1 MIKPTLSLANSLRL
15 TASVVFAA
23 AVIVTF
29 AAYYNQD
36 QSGIAPGHL
45 NKEEPTST
53 SQEHNNQPGTN
64 TANRR
69 NLTLDTELI
78 LRAAEAIRL
87 ALNLQRR
94 QKCSEVAPYRAVDD
108 IKYARHEI
116 VVQGVDHYSMEIV
129 FDRISAVFVLVER
142 TRNATAERFVLKS
155 STPSPCELDLS
166 EQLAVSMTGWFSLTD
181 GNDLAAVDP

>member
-1 MIKPTLSLANSLRL
+1 M
-15 TASVVFAA
+15 
-23 AVIVTF
+23 
-29 AAYYNQD
+29 
-36 QSGIAPGHL
+36 
-45 NKEEPTST
+45 
-53 SQEHNNQPGTN
+53 
-64 TANRR
+64 
-69 NLTLDTELI
+69 DTELI

-181 GNDLAAVDP
+181 GNVLAAVDP

>member
-45 NKEEPTST
+45 NKEEPTL
-53 SQEHNNQPGTN
+53 HNNQPGTN
-64 TANRR
+64 TAYRR

-108 IKYARHEI
+108 ITYARHEI

>member
-108 IKYARHEI
+108 ITYARHEI